1 MSRAKRRFTL
11 EKITEDRRTTNY
23 AIFDDGQKEEI
34 LSQWI
39 MCKCIRKVSTG
50 REYGGRFVFYLNYL
64 NIIGVEYAEADN
76 NIVKRFINYVIYGD
90 RENSNMFFSEP
101 QITYS
106 TLNGYI
112 VAVTEFYKWLDNNYE
127 SNMEFE
133 IKTDKHYVKKS
144 FFYGQ
149 IYSQDYKYLI
159 DKKIPL
165 LKPKREFIKW
175 YSDEEKEI
183 LCKNFKCLRD
193 EAVFR
198 LTLEGFRID
207 EVLSMELGNYDSLK
221 RLIQP
226 MRSKG
231 KLSAYSAENNALR
244 TVALPQKTCDIIDRY
259 IVEERTA
266 AENESGVIN
275 QHLFINIKKGSD
287 FGQPLAYRNYL
298 KILKRC
304 AKRAGLNP
312 DKIRTHSGRSTKV
325 MEYIEHQV
333 KHPQDGI
340 TDAILMECFGWK
352 NIDSI
357 QPYKNHNNQAIA
369 IEIMKKLH
377 AKENSDD

>member
-1 MSRAKRRFTL
+1 MPRVKRRFTL
-11 EKITEDRRTTNY
+11 VKTSEKNVVYYE
-23 AIFDDGQKEEI
+23 IFDNGKIETI

-39 MCKCIRKVSTG
+39 ACKSIRKISTG
-50 REYGGRFVFYLNYL
+50 KEYGGRLVFYLNYI
-64 NIIGVEYAEADN
+64 NSIGVEYADADN
-76 NIVKRFINYVIYGD
+76 KVVKSFINYVIYGD
-90 RENSNMFFSEP
+90 RQAANSISLTPLVIYN
-101 QITYS
+101 
-106 TLNGYI
+106 TLSGYI
-112 VAVTEFYKWLDNNYE
+112 GAVTEFYKWLENNYE

-133 IKTDKHYVKKS
+133 IKTDRHYVKKS

-159 DKKIPL
+159 DKNIPL

-175 YSDEEKEI
+175 YTDEEKDV

-207 EVLSMELGNYDSLK
+207 EVLSMELGNYDALK

-231 KLSAYSAENNALR
+231 KLSAYSAENNTLR

-259 IVEERTA
+259 ILEERTV

-275 QHLFINIKKGSD
+275 QNLFINIKKGAD

-304 AKRAGLNP
+304 AKRAGLAP

-333 KHPQDGI
+333 KHPEDGI
-340 TDAILMECFGWK
+340 TDVILMECFGWK

-357 QPYKNHNNQAIA
+357 QPYKNHNNPAVA

>member
-1 MSRAKRRFTL
+1 MSRTKRRFSL
-11 EKITEDRRTTNY
+11 EKITENSIVRY
-23 AIFDDGQKEEI
+23 AIFDDELYEEK
-34 LSQWI
+34 LSQWV
-39 MCKCIRKVSTG
+39 MCKCIRKASTG
-50 REYGGRFVFYLNYL
+50 REYGGRLVFYLNYL
-64 NIIGVEYAEADN
+64 DSIDIEYADADN
-76 NIVKRFINYVIYGD
+76 DTVKRFINYAIYGD
-90 RENSNMFFSEP
+90 RQNNNIVSTEP

-112 VAVTEFYKWLDNNYE
+112 VAVTEFYKWLDDNYE

-133 IKTDKHYVKKS
+133 IKTDRHYVKKS

-175 YSDEEKEI
+175 YSDEEKES

-231 KLSAYSAENNALR
+231 KLSAYSAKNNTLR
-244 TVALPQKTCDIIDRY
+244 TVALPQNTCDIIDRY
-259 IVEERTA
+259 IVEERTV

-275 QHLFINIKKGSD
+275 QNLFININDMIPIK
-287 FGQPLAYRNYL
+287 
-298 KILKRC
+298 
-304 AKRAGLNP
+304 
-312 DKIRTHSGRSTKV
+312 
-325 MEYIEHQV
+325 
-333 KHPQDGI
+333 
-340 TDAILMECFGWK
+340 
-352 NIDSI
+352 
-357 QPYKNHNNQAIA
+357 
-369 IEIMKKLH
+369 
-377 AKENSDD
+377 

>member
-1 MSRAKRRFTL
+1 MSRTKRRFSL
-11 EKITEDRRTTNY
+11 EKITETSIVRY
-23 AIFDDGQKEEI
+23 AIFDDGVYEEK
-34 LSQWI
+34 LSQWV
-39 MCKCIRKVSTG
+39 MCKCIRKASTG
-50 REYGGRFVFYLNYL
+50 REYGGRLVFYLNYL
-64 NIIGVEYAEADN
+64 DSIGVAYAEADN
-76 NIVKRFINYVIYGD
+76 DTVKRFINYVIYGD
-90 RENSNMFFSEP
+90 RENNNIVSTEP
-101 QITYS
+101 QVTYS

-112 VAVTEFYKWLDNNYE
+112 VALTEFYKWLDNNYE

-133 IKTDKHYVKKS
+133 IKKDRHYVKKS

-159 DKKIPL
+159 DKKIPS

-183 LCKNFKCLRD
+183 ICKNFKCLRD

-231 KLSAYSAENNALR
+231 KLSAYSAENNMLR
-244 TVALPQKTCDIIDRY
+244 TVALPKKTCDTIDRY
-259 IVEERTA
+259 IVEERTVT
-266 AENESGVIN
+266 ENESGIIN
-275 QHLFINIKKGSD
+275 QNLFINIKKGAD

-304 AKRAGLNP
+304 AKRAGLDP

-333 KHPQDGI
+333 KHPEDGI

-357 QPYKNHNNQAIA
+357 QPYKNHNNPAIA

-377 AKENSDD
+377 AKGNADD

>member
-1 MSRAKRRFTL
+1 MSRAKKRFSL
-11 EKITEDRRTTNY
+11 EKIMENNIVRY
-23 AIFDDGQKEEI
+23 AIFDNGMYEEK
-34 LSQWI
+34 LSQWVV
-39 MCKCIRKVSTG
+39 CKCIKKTSTG
-50 REYGGRFVFYLNYL
+50 REYGGRLVFYLNYL
-64 NIIGVEYAEADN
+64 YSIGIEYSEADN
-76 NIVKRFINYVIYGD
+76 NTVKRFINHVIYGSRTD
-90 RENSNMFFSEP
+90 DNVIHSEP

-133 IKTDKHYVKKS
+133 IKTDRHYVKKS

-149 IYSQDYKYLI
+149 IYSQDYKYLV
-159 DKKIPL
+159 DKRIPL

-175 YSDEEKEI
+175 YSDDEKES
-183 LCKNFKCLRD
+183 LCKSFKSLRD

-207 EVLSMELGNYDSLK
+207 EVLSMELENYDSLR

-231 KLSAYSAENNALR
+231 KLPAYSTENNTLR
-244 TVALPQKTCDIIDRY
+244 MVALPQKTCDIIDRY
-259 IVEERTA
+259 ILEERSV
-266 AENESGVIN
+266 AESESGVIN
-275 QHLFINIKKGSD
+275 QNLFINIKKGSD

-304 AKRAGLNP
+304 AKRAGLNS

-325 MEYIEHQV
+325 MEYIEHQI
-333 KHPQDGI
+333 KHPEDGI

-357 QPYKNHNNQAIA
+357 QPYKNHNNPAIA

-377 AKENSDD
+377 TKENFDD

>member
-11 EKITEDRRTTNY
+11 EKITEDRRITNY

-39 MCKCIRKVSTG
+39 MCKCIRKASTG

-64 NIIGVEYAEADN
+64 DTIGVEYAEADN

-90 RENSNMFFSEP
+90 RENSNMFFSKP

-231 KLSAYSAENNALR
+231 KLSAYSVENNALR

-266 AENESGVIN
+266 TENESGVIN

-333 KHPQDGI
+333 KHPEDGI

>member
-1 MSRAKRRFTL
+1 MSRAKRRFSL
-11 EKITEDRRTTNY
+11 EKITENSIVRY
-23 AIFDDGQKEEI
+23 AIFDDELYEEK
-34 LSQWI
+34 LSQWV
-39 MCKCIRKVSTG
+39 MCKCIRKASTG
-50 REYGGRFVFYLNYL
+50 REYGGRLVFYLNYL
-64 NIIGVEYAEADN
+64 DSIDIEYADADN
-76 NIVKRFINYVIYGD
+76 DTVKRFINYVIYGD
-90 RENSNMFFSEP
+90 RQNNNIVSTEP

-133 IKTDKHYVKKS
+133 IKTDRHYVKKS

-175 YSDEEKEI
+175 YSDEEKES

-231 KLSAYSAENNALR
+231 KLSAYSVENNALR

-259 IVEERTA
+259 IVEERTV

-275 QHLFINIKKGSD
+275 QNLFINIKKGTD

-304 AKRAGLNP
+304 AKRAGLDP

-333 KHPQDGI
+333 KHPEDGI

-357 QPYKNHNNQAIA
+357 QPYKNHNNPAIA

-377 AKENSDD
+377 AKENSNG

>member
-1 MSRAKRRFTL
+1 MPRVKRRFTL
-11 EKITEDRRTTNY
+11 VKTREKNVVYYE
-23 AIFDDGQKEEI
+23 IFDNGKIETI

-39 MCKCIRKVSTG
+39 ACKSIRKISTG
-50 REYGGRFVFYLNYL
+50 KEYGGRLVFYLNYI
-64 NIIGVEYAEADN
+64 NSIGVEYADADN
-76 NIVKRFINYVIYGD
+76 KVVKSFINYVIYGD
-90 RENSNMFFSEP
+90 RQAANSISLTP
-101 QITYS
+101 LVTYN
-106 TLNGYI
+106 TLSGYI
-112 VAVTEFYKWLDNNYE
+112 VAVTEFYKWLENNYE

-133 IKTDKHYVKKS
+133 IKTDRHYVKKS

-159 DKKIPL
+159 DKNIPL

-175 YSDEEKEI
+175 YTDEEKDV

-207 EVLSMELGNYDSLK
+207 EVLSMELGNYDALK

-231 KLSAYSAENNALR
+231 KLSAYSAENNTLR

-259 IVEERTA
+259 ILEERTV

-275 QHLFINIKKGSD
+275 QNLFINIKKGAD

-304 AKRAGLNP
+304 AKRAGLAP

-333 KHPQDGI
+333 KHPEDGI
-340 TDAILMECFGWK
+340 TDVILMECFGWK

-357 QPYKNHNNQAIA
+357 QPYKNHNNPAVA

>member
-1 MSRAKRRFTL
+1 MKS
-11 EKITEDRRTTNY
+11 
-23 AIFDDGQKEEI
+23 
-34 LSQWI
+34 
-39 MCKCIRKVSTG
+39 
-50 REYGGRFVFYLNYL
+50 
-64 NIIGVEYAEADN
+64 
-76 NIVKRFINYVIYGD
+76 FINYVIYGD
-90 RENSNMFFSEP
+90 RQAANSISLTP
-101 QITYS
+101 LVTYN
-106 TLNGYI
+106 TLSGYI
-112 VAVTEFYKWLDNNYE
+112 VAVTEFYKWLENNYE

-133 IKTDKHYVKKS
+133 IKTDRHYVKKS

-159 DKKIPL
+159 DKNIPL

-175 YSDEEKEI
+175 YTDEEKDV

-207 EVLSMELGNYDSLK
+207 EVLSMELGNYDALK

-231 KLSAYSAENNALR
+231 KLSAYSAENNTLR

-259 IVEERTA
+259 ILEERTV

-275 QHLFINIKKGSD
+275 QNLFINIKKGAD

-304 AKRAGLNP
+304 AKRAGLAP

-333 KHPQDGI
+333 KHPEDGI
-340 TDAILMECFGWK
+340 TDVILMECFGWK

-357 QPYKNHNNQAIA
+357 QPYKNHNNPAVA

>member
-1 MSRAKRRFTL
+1 MSRAKRRFSL
-11 EKITEDRRTTNY
+11 EKITENSIVRY
-23 AIFDDGQKEEI
+23 AIFDDELYEEK
-34 LSQWI
+34 LSQWV
-39 MCKCIRKVSTG
+39 MCKCIRKASTG
-50 REYGGRFVFYLNYL
+50 REYGGRLVFYLNYL
-64 NIIGVEYAEADN
+64 DSIDIEYADSDN
-76 NIVKRFINYVIYGD
+76 DTVKRFINYVIYGD
-90 RENSNMFFSEP
+90 RQNNNIVSTEP

-133 IKTDKHYVKKS
+133 IKTDRHYVKKS

-175 YSDEEKEI
+175 YSDEEKES

-231 KLSAYSAENNALR
+231 KLSAYSVENNALR

-259 IVEERTA
+259 IVEERTV

-275 QHLFINIKKGSD
+275 QNLFINIKKGTD

-304 AKRAGLNP
+304 AKRAGLDP

-333 KHPQDGI
+333 KHPEDGI

-357 QPYKNHNNQAIA
+357 QPYKNHNNPAIA

-377 AKENSDD
+377 AKENSNG

>member
-1 MSRAKRRFTL
+1 MSSAKRRFSL
-11 EKITEDRRTTNY
+11 EKITENSIVRY
-23 AIFDDGQKEEI
+23 AIFDDELYEEK
-34 LSQWI
+34 LSQWV
-39 MCKCIRKVSTG
+39 MCKCIRKASTG
-50 REYGGRFVFYLNYL
+50 REYGGRLVFYLNYL
-64 NIIGVEYAEADN
+64 DSIDIEYADADN
-76 NIVKRFINYVIYGD
+76 DTVKRFINYVIYGD
-90 RENSNMFFSEP
+90 RQNNNIVSTEP

-133 IKTDKHYVKKS
+133 IKTDRHYVKKS

-175 YSDEEKEI
+175 YSDEEKES

-231 KLSAYSAENNALR
+231 KLSAYSVENNALR

-259 IVEERTA
+259 IVEERTV

-275 QHLFINIKKGSD
+275 QNLFINIKKGTD

-304 AKRAGLNP
+304 AKRAGLDP

-333 KHPQDGI
+333 KHPEDGI

-357 QPYKNHNNQAIA
+357 QPYKNHNNPAIA

-377 AKENSDD
+377 AKENSNG